1 MHQQEEEFEKEKAV
15 MVEEQQRLLLER
27 DQIITNSKKSAE
39 QRVAEKFI
47 EHQVHSS
54 VPPTTPK
61 VPVGG
66 NAPVTPQ
73 SILRNS
79 QSNRGKR
86 VLFTGLYS

>member
-47 EHQVHSS
+47 EHQVPSP
-54 VPPTTPK
+54 VPSTTPK

>member
-1 MHQQEEEFEKEKAV
+1 MQQQEEKFQKEKAV
-15 MVEEQQRLLLER
+15 MVEERQRLLLER
-27 DQIITNSKKSAE
+27 DRIITDRRTSAE
-39 QRVAEKFI
+39 QRVAEKFV
-47 EHQVHSS
+47 EHQVPSP

-61 VPVGG
+61 IPAAC

-86 VLFTGLYS
+86 VLFTGLCS